1 MTAKQYYKMTTDMA
15 YPIKNAMIGNN
26 GQIVANI
33 VLQGKKTEDAV
44 KILEENDFFSLPETL
59 DFNFEEGDEIEFEI
73 RFHYGVD
80 DLDIFDVDVD
90 SFIDCSCVDGGKVVL
105 SCDGYIRTKS
115 VRPKPVEEED
125 DCNAQEPAPEK
136 TKTEQPSNAPRSIFD
151 AFDEFIGASTKF
163 EDLFGFNFRFPKF
176 EDFSKRFEDTR
187 KAIDEMKKNGKSKFY
202 DFSCKID
209 PDGHVHVKR
218 VSNDGTVEKDFH
230 IGDGGNKEEN
240 VRKIEVKDGGNDAKT
255 ELKYLIK

>member
-44 KILEENDFFSLPETL
+44 KILEENDFFSLPESL
-59 DFNFEEGDEIEFEI
+59 DFEFEEGDEIKFEI
-73 RFHYGVD
+73 RFHYGID
-80 DLDIFDVDVD
+80 DLDIFNVDVD
-90 SFIDCSCVDGGKVVL
+90 SFIDCSCVEGGKVVL
-105 SCDGYIRTKS
+105 SCDGYLHAKS
-115 VRPKPVEEED
+115 VRPKVEEKEEKVESEEGEKED
-125 DCNAQEPAPEK
+125 
-136 TKTEQPSNAPRSIFD
+136 KTEQRAEKPRSIFD
-151 AFDEFIGASTKF
+151 AFDEFIGVSTKF

-187 KAIDEMKKNGKSKFY
+187 KAIDEMKKNGKSRFY

-218 VSNDGTVEKDFH
+218 VSNDGTVEKDFR
-230 IGDGGNKEEN
+230 IGDDGNKEN
-240 VRKIEVKDGGNDAKT
+240 VRKIDIKVDEDDAKT
-255 ELKYLIK
+255 ELKNLIK

>member
-44 KILEENDFFSLPETL
+44 KILDENDFFSLPESL
-59 DFNFEEGDEIEFEI
+59 GFDFEEGDKIKFEI

-105 SCDGYIRTKS
+105 SCDGYLHVKS
-115 VRPKPVEEED
+115 VRPKDDEYAESVEGVPTE
-125 DCNAQEPAPEK
+125 
-136 TKTEQPSNAPRSIFD
+136 TRKTEPRSIFD
-151 AFDEFIGASTKF
+151 MFDDFIGTSAKF
-163 EDLFGFNFRFPKF
+163 EDLFNFKFPKF
-176 EDFSKRFEDTR
+176 EDFTKRFEDTR
-187 KAIDEMKKNGKSKFY
+187 KAIEEMKKNGKSKFY

-218 VSNDGTVEKDFH
+218 VSNDGTVEKDFQ
-230 IGDGGNKEEN
+230 IGNDREPP
-240 VRKIEVKDGGNDAKT
+240 RKIDIKDGNASGRDAKT
-255 ELKYLIK
+255 ELKNLIK

>member
-44 KILEENDFFSLPETL
+44 KILEENDFFSLPESL
-59 DFNFEEGDEIEFEI
+59 DFDFEEGKAIKFEI

-80 DLDIFDVDVD
+80 DLDIFEVDVD

-105 SCDGYIRTKS
+105 SCDGYLLVKS
-115 VRPKPVEEED
+115 VRPKVVEDEDETEEEKED
-125 DCNAQEPAPEK
+125 VKTMAQRAEK
-136 TKTEQPSNAPRSIFD
+136 TRSIFD

-163 EDLFGFNFRFPKF
+163 EDLFGFKFRFPKF

-218 VSNDGTVEKDFH
+218 VSNDGTVEKDFR
-230 IGDGGNKEEN
+230 IGDGGNKED
-240 VRKIEVKDGGNDAKT
+240 VRKIEIKGGGDDAKT
-255 ELKYLIK
+255 ELKNLIK